1 MKEFKGFKEQYLQE
15 GVYDPGIFKAYFLAG
30 GPGSGKSFVTKSAFA
45 GLGLKVVN
53 SDSVLTRKLEKEGL
67 SLKMPDSEKD
77 QRDKLR
83 AKAKITTASMLDLYV
98 QGRLGCIM
106 DGTARDF
113 GTISRQQR
121 LFKFLGYQTIM
132 IFVNT
137 SLEVALERNRLRDR
151 TVNHSIAVNSWK
163 TVQSNMGKYQG
174 LFQASNFYVIDNN
187 ASEKELVTVTLNKCA
202 SIVRRTMNQPH
213 NYIAKTWIKR
223 ELDRKKR

>member
-30 GPGSGKSFVTKSAFA
+30 GPGAGKSFVTKSAFS
-45 GLGLKVVN
+45 GLGLKMVN
-53 SDSVLTRKLEKEGL
+53 SDSVLTRYLEKEGL

-83 AKAKITTASMLDLYV
+83 AKAKITTSSMLDLYV

-137 SLEVALERNRLRDR
+137 SLEVSLERNKARDR

-163 TVQSNMGKYQG
+163 TVQSNMGRYQN
-174 LFQASNFYVIDNN
+174 LFQPANFYVVDNN
-187 ASEKELVTVTLNKCA
+187 VSEKELVTMTLNKCA
-202 SIVRRTMNQPH
+202 SIVRRTMNNPH

>member
-1 MKEFKGFKEQYLQE
+1 
-15 GVYDPGIFKAYFLAG
+15 
-30 GPGSGKSFVTKSAFA
+30 
-45 GLGLKVVN
+45 
-53 SDSVLTRKLEKEGL
+53 
-67 SLKMPDSEKD
+67 MPDSEKD

-83 AKAKITTASMLDLYV
+83 AKAKVTTAARLDLYI

-113 GTISRQQR
+113 GLISRQQR

-137 SLEVALERNRLRDR
+137 SLEVSLERNKARDR
-151 TVNHSIAVNSWK
+151 TVNHSIAVNSWN
-163 TVQSNMGKYQG
+163 TVQSNMGRYQN
-174 LFQASNFYVIDNN
+174 LFQPANFYVVDNN
-187 ASEKELVTVTLNKCA
+187 VSEKELVTTTLNRA
-202 SIVRRTMNQPH
+202 NMIVRRTMNQPH

>member
-1 MKEFKGFKEQYLQE
+1 MTLAYSRHIFLQ
-15 GVYDPGIFKAYFLAG
+15 VVLVQV
-30 GPGSGKSFVTKSAFA
+30 KSFVTKSAFA

-83 AKAKITTASMLDLYV
+83 AKAKITTSSMLDLYV

-137 SLEVALERNRLRDR
+137 SLEVALERNKARDR

-187 ASEKELVTVTLNKCA
+187 ASEKELVTTTLNRA
-202 SIVRRTMNQPH
+202 NMIVRRTMSQPH

>member
-30 GPGSGKSFVTKSAFA
+30 GPGAGKSFVTKSAFS
-45 GLGLKVVN
+45 GLGLKMVN
-53 SDSVLTRKLEKEGL
+53 SDSVLTRYLEKEGL

-83 AKAKITTASMLDLYV
+83 AKAKVTTAARLDLYI

-113 GTISRQQR
+113 GLISRQQR

-137 SLEVALERNRLRDR
+137 SLEVSLERNKARDR
-151 TVNHSIAVNSWK
+151 TVNHSIAV
-163 TVQSNMGKYQG
+163 TATIGKFSS
-174 LFQASNFYVIDNN
+174 L
-187 ASEKELVTVTLNKCA
+187 E
-202 SIVRRTMNQPH
+202 SIVR
-213 NYIAKTWIKR
+213 
-223 ELDRKKR
+223 